1 MVPHTEAPRQR
12 ADAIRNRD
20 RILEAAVVE
29 LARDPD
35 ASLSAIGKRAQVG
48 QGTLYRN
55 FPDRE
60 ALLWEVYRREVQ
72 ELVDSAPR
80 LLAETDPASALRA
93 WMSALSRFALAK
105 ADLAPTMQPGVRARA
120 KTARPGYAHVVEAV
134 DTLLSAGQDAGAIRR
149 DVTSEDFVALIA
161 GIWQIPAGA
170 DWEARTARLLDLV
183 MDALRTS
190 SPRN

>member
-1 MVPHTEAPRQR
+1 MSDIEAPRQR

-35 ASLSAIGKRAQVG
+35 ASLSAIGKRAGVG

-60 ALLWEVYRREVQ
+60 ALLWAVYRREVQ
-72 ELVDSAPR
+72 ELVDSADR
-80 LLAETDPASALRA
+80 LLSETDPASALRE
-93 WMSALSRFALAK
+93 WMGALSRFALAK
-105 ADLAPTMQPGVRARA
+105 ADLGPAMRPAVKAED
-120 KTARPGYAHVVEAV
+120 KTARPGYAQVVDAV
-134 DTLLSAGQDAGAIRR
+134 ATLLTAGQEAGVIRS
-149 DVTSEDFVALIA
+149 DITSEDFVALIA

-170 DWEARTARLLDLV
+170 GWEPRMTRLLDLV
-183 MDALRTS
+183 MDALRT
-190 SPRN
+190 PAAPD

>member
-1 MVPHTEAPRQR
+1 MTNTAAPRQR

-35 ASLSAIGKRAQVG
+35 ATLSAIGKRAKVG

-60 ALLWEVYRREVQ
+60 ALLWAVYQREVQ
-72 ELVDSAPR
+72 ELVDSAHR
-80 LLAETDPASALRA
+80 LLEQTDPASALRE
-93 WMSALSRFALAK
+93 WLGGLSRFALAK
-105 ADLAPTMQPGVRARA
+105 ADLGPAMRPVLRPED
-120 KTARPGYAHVVEAV
+120 KTTRPGYAQVVEAIT
-134 DTLLSAGQDAGAIRR
+134 TLLTAGQKAGVIR
-149 DVTSEDFVALIA
+149 DDITSEDFVALIV

-170 DWEARTARLLDLV
+170 GWDARMTRLLTLI
-183 MDALRTS
+183 MDALRAPT
-190 SPRN
+190 PRD